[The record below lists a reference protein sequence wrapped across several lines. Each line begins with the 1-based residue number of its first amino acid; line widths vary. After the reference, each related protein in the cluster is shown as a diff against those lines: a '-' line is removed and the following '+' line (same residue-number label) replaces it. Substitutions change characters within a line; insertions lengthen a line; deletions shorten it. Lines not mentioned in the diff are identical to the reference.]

1 MTMTAHNVWM
11 SLVLV
16 TYSSKLTTSQHQR
29 PKVCVNFD
37 LIIMNQNHRS
47 KVGKKER
54 GRFVKS
60 TSLENPYN
68 TKPKKRDS
76 LSRQWTKLLTTFY
89 QLICYIQYMIDLHS
103 VPETHIWDYIM
114 HTLNYR
120 HDTCT
125 KSKTLDNNPGWQL
138 FIISHVTKKQK
149 YSKSFPVHGWTD
161 IDPRDV
167 FLCCF
172 IKLNRL
178 SESKEYKIFE
188 TTVMLFLNYGTILS
202 NILWSHWTYCQK
214 KTSFGKEFS
223 LLSYTYKLK

>member
-161 IDPRDV
+161 IDRSGW
-167 FLCCF
+167 
-172 IKLNRL
+172 L
-178 SESKEYKIFE
+178 SSGSWFAELHRSYSNLQLWAHQI
-188 TTVMLFLNYGTILS
+188 YS
-202 NILWSHWTYCQK
+202 NIPLNVTTLPWSERYVRKCQNIL
-214 KTSFGKEFS
+214 FWPLACVLPRLPEWV
-223 LLSYTYKLK
+223 